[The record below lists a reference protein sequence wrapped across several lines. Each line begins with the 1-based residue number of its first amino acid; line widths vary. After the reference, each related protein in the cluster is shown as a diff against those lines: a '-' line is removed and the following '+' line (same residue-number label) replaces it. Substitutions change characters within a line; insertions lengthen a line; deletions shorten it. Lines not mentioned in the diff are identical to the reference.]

1 MTAKIIDGNAVARS
15 IRDEC
20 RQRVQRIVAQS
31 GVPPGLAVILVGSDP
46 ASRIYVKNKIRA
58 CIDVGI
64 RSFRFDYPA
73 DVKQDEVVAKIAEL
87 NEDPAVHG
95 ILVQLPLP
103 ASFDMARILRTISA
117 DKDVD
122 GFHLYNVGGLV
133 VGGTVF
139 PPCTPY
145 GVLKLL
151 QHENISLEGKNV
163 VVVGASNIV
172 GKPMALMLM
181 QHEATVC
188 ICHAKTRD
196 LAQFT
201 LLADVL
207 VVAAGYP
214 NLILPQMV
222 RTGAVVIDVGINR
235 LADGRLVGDVDFA
248 GVAAKASYITP
259 VPGGVGPMTVSML
272 LINTVTSCE
281 RWLRHLSIPVAK
293 EGSPRQPPA
302 ANGTGPRIADLRR
315 PPSQSGNNAWPPTS
329 SQSIRVRPRPGPFF
343 LAPTPRSRP
352 SRNRNS
358 RSTFRPM
365 ARSSMSPTICGPRP
379 WQPAATRFTRQ
390 APRPAISLPSA
401 SPISVR
407 RHYCGTAPAGGPST
421 APSSGRTGAPP
432 ICARG
437 SNRPAMRPR

>member
-1 MTAKIIDGNAVARS
+1 MTAKIIDGNAVART
-15 IRDEC
+15 IRNEC
-20 RQRVQRIVAQS
+20 RERVQRIVAQS
-31 GVPPGLAVILVGSDP
+31 GAPPGLAVILVGSDP
-46 ASRIYVKNKIRA
+46 ASRIYVKNKIRTCA
-58 CIDVGI
+58 DVGI
-64 RSFRFDYPA
+64 RSFRFDYPI

-151 QHENISLEGKNV
+151 EHENISLEGKNV

-172 GKPMALMLM
+172 GKRMALMLM

-207 VVAAGYP
+207 VVAAGYS

-235 LADGRLVGDVDFA
+235 LPDGKLVGDVDFA

-259 VPGGVGPMTVSML
+259 VPGGVGRMTVSML
-272 LINTVTSCE
+272 LINTITSCE
-281 RWLRHLSIPVAK
+281 RWLQHLSIVDAR
-293 EGSPRQPPA
+293 ERLAQAG
-302 ANGTGPRIADLRR
+302 RR
-315 PPSQSGNNAWPPTS
+315 
-329 SQSIRVRPRPGPFF
+329 
-343 LAPTPRSRP
+343 
-352 SRNRNS
+352 
-358 RSTFRPM
+358 
-365 ARSSMSPTICGPRP
+365 
-379 WQPAATRFTRQ
+379 
-390 APRPAISLPSA
+390 
-401 SPISVR
+401 
-407 RHYCGTAPAGGPST
+407 
-421 APSSGRTGAPP
+421 
-432 ICARG
+432 
-437 SNRPAMRPR
+437 